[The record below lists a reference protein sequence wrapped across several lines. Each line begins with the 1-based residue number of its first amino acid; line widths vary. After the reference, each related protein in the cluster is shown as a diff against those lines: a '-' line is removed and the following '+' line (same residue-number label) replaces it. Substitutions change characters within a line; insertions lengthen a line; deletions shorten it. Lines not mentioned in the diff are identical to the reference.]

1 MAPPNS
7 QAVVNCAQSTIY
19 AQGEDRPRL
28 TSSKLAPRDASPEKA
43 GAGVQVAVVRADAR
57 WALVMP
63 LPPAFRAPALLQL
76 AASNDNTLSLPKTNP
91 EAMMFALTLAVCV
104 VFLSPNTARGD
115 LTLGPLLLTMIAGGF

>member
-1 MAPPNS
+1 M
-7 QAVVNCAQSTIY
+7 
-19 AQGEDRPRL
+19 
-28 TSSKLAPRDASPEKA
+28 
-43 GAGVQVAVVRADAR
+43 RADAR
-57 WALVMP
+57 WALLMP

>member
-1 MAPPNS
+1 MS
-7 QAVVNCAQSTIY
+7 V
-19 AQGEDRPRL
+19 
-28 TSSKLAPRDASPEKA
+28 SSSAKLALRPEKA
-43 GAGVQVAVVRADAR
+43 SRRRSGGHCHANARAER
-57 WALVMP
+57 PSMP
-63 LPPAFRAPALLQL
+63 PPPAFRAPALLQL